1 MAFLTNTTST
11 ILNPYTSLDR
21 YMILAHPDVTDT
33 LLLNEFG
40 SGGDG
45 YKPSQVAGVL
55 TVTERTLLSI
65 VAAQAT
71 YKKLQWPDLAFVMSA
86 AQAKLFDQLVL
97 AQTPAMPITLS
108 DRVADP
114 AAPVNKLVIIE
125 SPNGKQFFGNLGQ
138 YIVQFSATE
147 V

>member
-11 ILNPYTSLDR
+11 NFNPYTSQDR
-21 YMILAHPDVTDT
+21 YILLAHPDVTDT

-45 YKPSQVAGVL
+45 YKPSQVTGVL
-55 TVTERTLLSI
+55 TISERTLLGF
-65 VAAQAT
+65 VASQAA
-71 YKKLQWPDLAFVMSA
+71 YKKRQWPDLAFVMSA
-86 AQAKLFDQLVL
+86 AQAKLFDELVL
-97 AQTPAMPITLS
+97 AQTPSNPVTIS
-108 DRVADP
+108 DRIADP
-114 AAPVNKLVIIE
+114 SSPVNSSVIIE

-138 YIVQFSATE
+138 YLVQFSATE